1 MHPKTSRL
9 LLAVI
14 PAIFAF
20 FLASVF
26 AMAISEQPMIATI
39 VGVGA
44 ALGSTA
50 VILRH

>member
-14 PAIFAF
+14 PAVFAF
-20 FLASVF
+20 FLAAVS
-26 AMAISEQPMIATI
+26 ALALTNSNPIANI

-44 ALGSTA
+44 ALSSTT
-50 VILRH
+50 VILKH